1 MAVGIDEFLIPR
13 RRLLQAAMLLFS
25 SAGAAL
31 AQPAPEPNLNPSGV
45 ERAPPEQVKILF
57 CGDSLAQGMFLS
69 LNGVLRRREGVRI
82 VNGTLHAT
90 GVTRSDEHDWPTAA
104 RDLVARHHPNLVI
117 FWIGAND
124 FRPLVVREQRIRY
137 AFGTQGFADGYARRV
152 TEMVTPAIAS
162 GARVVWF
169 GLPNMRNA
177 QFAGA
182 ARQLNE
188 IQENA
193 VTAAG
198 GVWIPTWDATSDA
211 QGRFMPSVTL
221 DRGARAFRA
230 EDGVHFTDWGY
241 RHIASLFFDDVD
253 HFFPELAPGLGRL
266 RDT

>member
-1 MAVGIDEFLIPR
+1 MAVGVDEFLTSR
-13 RRLLQAAMLLFS
+13 RRLLQGAMVLLS
-25 SAGAAL
+25 SAGVAASEPVL
-31 AQPAPEPNLNPSGV
+31 AQPAA

-69 LNGVLRRREGVRI
+69 LNGVLRRRANLRI

-104 RDLVARHHPNLVI
+104 RDLVARNNPNLVI

-124 FRPLVVREQRIRY
+124 FRPLVVREQRTRF
-137 AFGTQGFADGYARRV
+137 AFGTQGFADGYGRRV
-152 TEMVTPAIAS
+152 TEMVAPALAS

-188 IQENA
+188 IQQNA
-193 VTAAG
+193 VVMAG
-198 GVWIPTWDATSDA
+198 GVFIPTWEATSDP
-211 QGRFMPSVTL
+211 QGRFTPSVTL
-221 DRGARAFRA
+221 DRGARTFRA

-241 RHIASLFFDDVD
+241 RRIASLFFDEVD
-253 HFFPELAPGLGRL
+253 HFFPDLAPGLGRL
-266 RDT
+266 NDT

>member
-1 MAVGIDEFLIPR
+1 MTVGVDDFVPAR
-13 RRLLQAAMLLFS
+13 RHLLQSALLLLSLSGPAA
-25 SAGAAL
+25 AE
-31 AQPAPEPNLNPSGV
+31 APDPPGPPEG
-45 ERAPPEQVKILF
+45 EARTPPEQVKILF

-69 LNGVLRRREGVRI
+69 LNGILRRRGGLRI

-104 RDLVARHHPNLVI
+104 RDLVARHQPNLVL

-124 FRPLVVREQRIRY
+124 FRPLVVRELRQRF
-137 AFGTQGFADGYARRV
+137 AFGTAGFAEAYARRV
-152 TEMVTPAIAS
+152 TEMVTPALAS

-188 IQENA
+188 IQYNA
-193 VTAAG
+193 VTIAG
-198 GVWIPTWDATSDA
+198 GTWIPTWDATSDPE
-211 QGRFMPSVTL
+211 GRFLPSVAL
-221 DRGARAFRA
+221 ERGPRSFRA

-241 RHIASLFFDDVD
+241 RRIASLFFDEVD

-266 RDT
+266 SAT

>member
-1 MAVGIDEFLIPR
+1 VAVGIDDFLISR
-13 RRLLQAAMLLFS
+13 RRLLQSAMVLLS
-25 SAGAAL
+25 SAGVAM
-31 AQPAPEPNLNPSGV
+31 AQPAPAQPAV
-45 ERAPPEQVKILF
+45 ERTPPEQVKILF

-69 LNGVLRRREGVRI
+69 LNGVLRRREGLRL
-82 VNGTLHAT
+82 VNGTQHST

-104 RDLVARHHPNLVI
+104 RDLVARNHPNLVI

-124 FRPLVVREQRIRY
+124 FRPLVVREQRIRF

-177 QFAGA
+177 QFADA

-188 IQENA
+188 IQQNA
-193 VTAAG
+193 VVAAG

-221 DRGARAFRA
+221 DRGARNFRA

-241 RHIASLFFDDVD
+241 RRIASLFFDDVD

-266 RDT
+266 GDT

>member
-1 MAVGIDEFLIPR
+1 
-13 RRLLQAAMLLFS
+13 MLLAA
-25 SAGAAL
+25 AGL
-31 AQPAPEPNLNPSGV
+31 TLPQPAPAQTTTEAS
-45 ERAPPEQVKILF
+45 PPEQVKILF

-69 LNGVLRRREGVRI
+69 LNGVLRRRSNLRI

-104 RDLVARHHPNLVI
+104 RDLVARNRPNLVI

-124 FRPLVVREQRIRY
+124 FRPLVVREQRTRF

-152 TEMVTPAIAS
+152 AEMVTPAIAS

-177 QFAGA
+177 QFADA
-182 ARQLNE
+182 AKQLND
-188 IQENA
+188 IQANA
-193 VTAAG
+193 VVTAG
-198 GVWIPTWDATSDA
+198 GVWIPTWDATSDP
-211 QGRFMPSVTL
+211 QGRFLPSVTL

-241 RHIASLFFDDVD
+241 RRIASLFFDEVD

-266 RDT
+266 SDT